1 MLIDAHLHI
10 LEKDGFVADMIGQMD
25 RLSVE
30 KGLVLALPSEWVFL
44 GAHCGGNDVVLQ
56 AVRQHADR
64 LIGAVYLDLRR
75 PDAVD
80 TLKRYADAGF
90 RAVKLHPT
98 EGYYVDQPQFN
109 PIYEEIQ
116 KIKLPIVVHCGLTN
130 IPHTDP
136 RQTTHSKYADPLTLD
151 GVLRLFPGINW
162 IIAHMGWPFYDVVW
176 GLVQYNDNVYMDLSG
191 PQAPI
196 NGLDRI
202 QREGFGYTC
211 GVDLFERMIWG
222 SDGIDTELYL
232 NMARDKL
239 SQLTDPATV
248 RRIFGGNI
256 AHLLG
261 LEDSS

>member
-1 MLIDAHLHI
+1 MGGVVGRLAGLWTSITTTALLLGVAH
-10 LEKDGFVADMIGQMD
+10 
-25 RLSVE
+25 
-30 KGLVLALPSEWVFL
+30 AL
-44 GAHCGGNDVVLQ
+44 
-56 AVRQHADR
+56 
-64 LIGAVYLDLRR
+64 
-75 PDAVD
+75 
-80 TLKRYADAGF
+80 TDAGCGF
-90 RAVKLHPT
+90 LIAYFVKSG
-98 EGYYVDQPQFN
+98 E
-109 PIYEEIQ
+109 
-116 KIKLPIVVHCGLTN
+116 LPRN
-130 IPHTDP
+130 
-136 RQTTHSKYADPLTLD
+136 
-151 GVLRLFPGINW
+151 
-162 IIAHMGWPFYDVVW
+162 VVW